1 MFRVRNY
8 RFRRHHQT
16 LQCCN
21 TNIVAV
27 HEIMVHIL
35 GECLQDDMDTMTMAI
50 TDRIGIIEGDTIIM
64 ELEAINRIVIVEIR
78 KIHRI
83 LNFEEIISSDSIIG
97 IDTIAIA
104 MIGMIVIVMIEMT
117 VMIVITAI
125 TIIITTAIIITITTI
140 ITIITTADRTSHH
153 FMGRVV
159 VKIVTILM
167 RIEIVAIIITREE
180 EEEEGDRAN
189 MDWEDDRIVSRT
201 ITTKPHHSH
210 KVSDS
215 GEWEI
220 AIIISPILLMQEE
233 EGRNH
238 GVWVIHRHTLRDNI
252 QQGISRI
259 IPREIQEHRLGINP
273 LAIYRLDLRMQSH

>member
-1 MFRVRNY
+1 
-8 RFRRHHQT
+8 
-16 LQCCN
+16 
-21 TNIVAV
+21 
-27 HEIMVHIL
+27 MVHIL
-35 GECLQDDMDTMTMAI
+35 GECRQDDMDTMTMAI
-50 TDRIGIIEGDTIIM
+50 TDRIGIIEGDMIIM

-104 MIGMIVIVMIEMT
+104 MIGMIVIAMIEMT

-180 EEEEGDRAN
+180 EGDRAN

-210 KVSDS
+210 KVTDS

-252 QQGISRI
+252 LQGISRI

-273 LAIYRLDLRMQSH
+273 LAIYRLDLRMQYH